1 MNMVALKRVK
11 YPHGSAGREYA
22 PGEPLV
28 ALSER
33 DAKALYVS
41 GRARYGEAANKT
53 DLPNMAPV
61 DPQRSSVDDTHAPV
75 KEESVP
81 LEQTYQTRHLAAGGP
96 TGEAKPSP
104 SSRRGRARSART
116 SEASEDDSD

>member
-11 YPHGSAGREYA
+11 YPHGPAGREYA

-41 GRARYGEAANKT
+41 GRAKYGEAANMT
-53 DLPNMAPV
+53 DLPKPAV
-61 DPQRSSVDDTHAPV
+61 EVAAA

-81 LEQTYQTRHLAAGGP
+81 LDQSYQTRHLEAGP
-96 TGEAKPSP
+96 TGAETSPS
-104 SSRRGRARSART
+104 SSRRGRQPRKQT
-116 SEASEDDSD
+116 SDD